1 MKITF
6 DSHITEPCP
15 LVTAAEMRECDAS
28 AARDYNIAGIVLME
42 NAGRALFRKAEEML
56 RGVKGKSIAVICGG
70 GNNGG
75 DGFVFARHCVC
86 AGADVDIVYFGN
98 REKASSDSL
107 ANITAAERMNIPV
120 LEDIP
125 DKDYDLVVDCL
136 LGTGITGD
144 LRETSRDIIRRMN
157 DMAGLKLSCDIP
169 SGVNS
174 DTGAVT
180 TVAFKADATVTF
192 ALPKIG
198 TVTYPGAAHCGELA
212 VADITIPREKLY
224 ESRITRLI
232 TTGVNPNGDAKPDGH
247 KGDFGKVCVIAGSK
261 GMTGAACMA
270 SEAALKTGAG
280 LVTCVVPE
288 SLNDIFEVKLT
299 EVMTLPVPDYEGAF
313 RSDSLAPALTFAEGC
328 DVCVLGPGL
337 GREAYTS
344 EFAREFIARYR
355 GALIVDADALYALSG
370 DLSVLDEAES
380 DIIITPHAG
389 EMSRLTGM
397 TTAEIAADRLA
408 AASEFAESHG
418 VTVVLKG
425 AGTVVA
431 HPDGSAAVNTS
442 GSPAMATG
450 GSGDVLAGMLA
461 ALRARYDTK
470 TAAESGVFLHGKA
483 GEAAG
488 EKYGTASVTAKDI
501 LSSIADVLRK

>member
-1 MKITF
+1 
-6 DSHITEPCP
+6 
-15 LVTAAEMRECDAS
+15 
-28 AARDYNIAGIVLME
+28 
-42 NAGRALFRKAEEML
+42 
-56 RGVKGKSIAVICGG
+56 
-70 GNNGG
+70 
-75 DGFVFARHCVC
+75 
-86 AGADVDIVYFGN
+86 
-98 REKASSDSL
+98 
-107 ANITAAERMNIPV
+107 
-120 LEDIP
+120 
-125 DKDYDLVVDCL
+125 
-136 LGTGITGD
+136 
-144 LRETSRDIIRRMN
+144 
-157 DMAGLKLSCDIP
+157 
-169 SGVNS
+169 
-174 DTGAVT
+174 
-180 TVAFKADATVTF
+180 
-192 ALPKIG
+192 
-198 TVTYPGAAHCGELA
+198 
-212 VADITIPREKLY
+212 
-224 ESRITRLI
+224 
-232 TTGVNPNGDAKPDGH
+232 
-247 KGDFGKVCVIAGSK
+247 IAGSK

-328 DVCVLGPGL
+328 DVSVLGPGL

-483 GEAAG
+483 GEAAE
-488 EKYGTASVTAKDI
+488 EKYGVASVTAKDI